1 MISQREEKEEDED
14 DLFDGDHDPY
24 SIKDNYTLLNSPFKL
39 VLCVNM
45 ELNMTKGK
53 IAAQCG
59 HATLGVYKIA
69 SKYCKSA
76 ISNWEYSGQAKI
88 ALKVDKE
95 DTILELQRH
104 AIALGLVTY
113 LVQVS
118 IRYLISKIVVFSIKY
133 SEEVGFN

>member
-24 SIKDNYTLLNSPFKL
+24 SIKDNYTMLNSPFKL

>member
-24 SIKDNYTLLNSPFKL
+24 SIKDNYTMLNSPFKL

-133 SEEVGFN
+133 SEVRSWI

>member
-1 MISQREEKEEDED
+1 MISKKEEKEEDED

-24 SIKDNYTLLNSPFKL
+24 SIKDNYTMLNSPFKL